1 VRSNQMHDL
10 QEAFSTLLPPKMT
23 PAEAYRCLVRNQVE
37 RRTSMIATSSRR
49 GRPIRWYSR

>member
-1 VRSNQMHDL
+1 MRSNQMHDL